1 MKAALEDRSF
11 RQFEPPV
18 NSSPSKGVVID
29 FFGGVMVWA
38 QHAEGGYAF
47 NEWEV
52 SAADYRV
59 EKHGDVPD
67 VTIHPIDPR
76 ASQGLPTKCNDC
88 IEPLG
93 LSISIRNVLDS
104 EGISFRLNYPDD
116 VSPLPLPV
124 IAT

>member
-1 MKAALEDRSF
+1 M
-11 RQFEPPV
+11 
-18 NSSPSKGVVID
+18 
-29 FFGGVMVWA
+29 
-38 QHAEGGYAF
+38 

-59 EKHGDVPD
+59 EKHGDVSE
-67 VTIHPIDPR
+67 VTIHPIDPQ

-104 EGISFRLNYPDD
+104 EGNSFRLNYLDE
-116 VSPLPLPV
+116 VFPLPLPV
-124 IAT
+124 FDT